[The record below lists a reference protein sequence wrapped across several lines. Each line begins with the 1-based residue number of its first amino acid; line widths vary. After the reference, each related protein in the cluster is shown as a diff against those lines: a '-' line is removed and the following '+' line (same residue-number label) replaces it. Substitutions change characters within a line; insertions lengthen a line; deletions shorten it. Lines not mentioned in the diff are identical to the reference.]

1 MFSDINHWCIEF
13 NIQEESSGVEQSDQM
28 AKLFSQYLAKY
39 KKWHISKSMNICK
52 IRFKILP
59 KLLNPQKFSNTLKI

>member
-39 KKWHISKSMNICK
+39 KK
-52 IRFKILP
+52 
-59 KLLNPQKFSNTLKI
+59 